1 MIKEASMNTDRDPRS
16 EQADRRAEIDRTL
29 GGALDTILRPIDRDR
44 RAQAKRRIVELIDTV
59 VEAQRPAERS
69 A

>member
-1 MIKEASMNTDRDPRS
+1 MTNTDRDPRS
-16 EQADRRAEIDRTL
+16 EQADRRQAIDQAL
-29 GGALDTILRPIDRDR
+29 GSALDPILRPIAKER

>member
-1 MIKEASMNTDRDPRS
+1 MTNTDRDPRS
-16 EQADRRAEIDRTL
+16 EQADRRQAIDTAL
-29 GGALDTILRPIDRDR
+29 GAALDPILRPIAKER

>member
-1 MIKEASMNTDRDPRS
+1 MIDTDRDPRS
-16 EQADRRAEIDRTL
+16 EQADRRQAIDQAL
-29 GGALDTILRPIDRDR
+29 GSALDPILRPSAKDR

>member
-1 MIKEASMNTDRDPRS
+1 MDTDHDPRS
-16 EQADRRAEIDRTL
+16 EQADRRQAIDAAL
-29 GGALDTILRPIDRDR
+29 GNALDSILRPIAKER
-44 RAQAKRRIVELIDTV
+44 RAQAKRRIIELIDTV

>member
-1 MIKEASMNTDRDPRS
+1 MIDTDRDPRS
-16 EQADRRAEIDRTL
+16 EQADRRQAIDQAL

-44 RAQAKRRIVELIDTV
+44 RAQARREIVKHIDTV